1 MASGGKQRGLIIIVI
16 ALVLIAILG
25 VAYFVLSSR
34 GTNILAPAA
43 QQAGGAAAPAPS
55 AKMTSIVITTQKI
68 PRGSTIT
75 ESVITT
81 LAYPEKD
88 LVPGTFFTN
97 PKDVINKQ
105 AKFDLEPRMPIT
117 QAMLV
122 TGTAG
127 VGSYAAFQIPKGY
140 VAVSMPI
147 NRLSAVSFAPVV
159 GDHVNIIAS
168 MLVVDIDQASQ
179 AKLPNTLVKVVPETG
194 ASDTDPGSLTA
205 TTSGT
210 GGVQGRVEIDS
221 TLQHPVYVIPS
232 EVQRPRLV
240 SQMVIQDAII
250 LRMGNFPTNEIAKTS
265 GVEPTAQP
273 AAGDNA
279 QAAATPATPDIMT
292 LIVRP
297 QDAITLNYLQQTGAK
312 LTLAL
317 RSAGDVDPAAV
328 EAVTLQY
335 LFQTYNIPNPPK
347 TNFGVEPRLDNIPSN
362 TTTVKPTAVPA
373 Q

>member
-34 GTNILAPAA
+34 GTNLLAPNA
-43 QQAGGAAAPAPS
+43 QQSGGAAAPAPS

-68 PRGSTIT
+68 PRGSIIT

-105 AKFDLEPRMPIT
+105 AKYDLEPRMPIT

-122 TGTAG
+122 TGQAG

-147 NRLSAVSFAPVV
+147 NRLSAVSYAPVV
-159 GDHVNIIAS
+159 GDHVNIIAT
-168 MLVVDIDQASQ
+168 MLVVDIDQDFQS
-179 AKLPNTLVKVVPETG
+179 KLPNNTSKLVPPSSSEG
-194 ASDTDPGSLTA
+194 DAGSLTA
-205 TTSGT
+205 NTTMAGI
-210 GGVQGRVEIDS
+210 GGGRVQIDS
-221 TLQHPVYVIPS
+221 TINAPTYLIPS
-232 EVQRPRLV
+232 EPQRPRLV

-250 LRMGNFPTNEIAKTS
+250 LRLGNFPTNEIAKTS

-273 AAGDNA
+273 ASGGTAEAAPA
-279 QAAATPATPDIMT
+279 QVVPDVIT

-297 QDAITLNYLQQTGAK
+297 QDSITLNYLQQTGAK
-312 LTLAL
+312 LNLAL
-317 RSAGDVDPAAV
+317 RSAGDIDPAAV

-347 TNFGVEPRLDNIPSN
+347 TNFGIEPRLDNLPTNVPGAASA
-362 TTTVKPTAVPA
+362 TAVPA

>member
-1 MASGGKQRGLIIIVI
+1 MASGGKRRGLIIIVI

-25 VAYFVLSSR
+25 VAYFVLSR
-34 GTNILAPAA
+34 GTSLLSPGT
-43 QQAGGAAAPAPS
+43 QQTGGAAAPAPS

-68 PRGSTIT
+68 PRGSVIT

-97 PKDVINKQ
+97 PKDVLNKQ

-117 QAMLV
+117 QAMLA
-122 TGTAG
+122 TGQAG

-168 MLVVDIDQASQ
+168 MLVVDIDQNSQ
-179 AKLPNTLVKVVPETG
+179 TKLPNNTAKVIPEYG
-194 ASDTDPGSLTA
+194 ATESDPGSLTS
-205 TTSGT
+205 TIGDR
-210 GGVQGRVEIDS
+210 GGEQGRVEIDA
-221 TLQHPVYVIPS
+221 TLQHPVYVVPS

-250 LRMGNFPTNEIAKTS
+250 LRMGNFPTSDLAKTS
-265 GVEPTAQP
+265 GVEPTPQP
-273 AAGDNA
+273 EAGGGE
-279 QAAATPATPDIMT
+279 AAATPAAPDIIT

-297 QDAITLNYLQQTGAK
+297 QDAITLDYLQQTGAK
-312 LTLAL
+312 ISLAL
-317 RSAGDVDPAAV
+317 RSAGDIDPAAV

-347 TNFGVEPRLDNIPSN
+347 TNFGVEPRLDDLPVVAPVRPTPIP
-362 TTTVKPTAVPA
+362 
-373 Q
+373 

>member
-34 GTNILAPAA
+34 GTNILAPA
-43 QQAGGAAAPAPS
+43 QQPGGAAAPAPTT
-55 AKMTSIVITTQKI
+55 KMTSIVITTQKI
-68 PRGSTIT
+68 PRGTVIT

-105 AKFDLEPRMPIT
+105 AKYDLEPRMPIT
-117 QAMLV
+117 EALLV
-122 TGTAG
+122 TGQAG

-159 GDHVNIIAS
+159 GDHINIIAS
-168 MLVVDIDQASQ
+168 MLVVDIDQAAQS
-179 AKLPNTLVKVVPETG
+179 KLPNYLAKVVPEVG
-194 ASDTDPGSLTA
+194 ASEADPGSLTA
-205 TTSGT
+205 TSG
-210 GGVQGRVEIDS
+210 GKSGEQGRVEIDS
-221 TLQHPVYVIPS
+221 TLQHPVYVVPS

-250 LRMGNFPTNEIAKTS
+250 LRMGNFPLNEIAKTS

-273 AAGDNA
+273 ASGDAN
-279 QAAATPATPDIMT
+279 QAAVTPTAPDIMT

-317 RSAGDVDPAAV
+317 RSAGDIDPAAV

-347 TNFGVEPRLDNIPSN
+347 TNFGIEPRLDNIPTN
-362 TTTVKPTAVPA
+362 TTSAQPTPA
-373 Q
+373 PQ

>member
-1 MASGGKQRGLIIIVI
+1 MASGGKRRGLIIIVI

-25 VAYFVLSSR
+25 VAYFALSR
-34 GTNILAPAA
+34 GTSLLSPGT
-43 QQAGGAAAPAPS
+43 QQTGGAAAPAPS

-68 PRGSTIT
+68 PRGSVIT

-97 PKDVINKQ
+97 PKDVLNKQ
-105 AKFDLEPRMPIT
+105 AKYDLEPRMPIT
-117 QAMLV
+117 QAMLA
-122 TGTAG
+122 TGQAG
-127 VGSYAAFQIPKGY
+127 VGSFAAFQIPKGY

-168 MLVVDIDQASQ
+168 MLVVDIDQNSQ
-179 AKLPNTLVKVVPETG
+179 SKLPNNLAKVIPEYG
-194 ASDTDPGSLTA
+194 ATESDPGSLTA
-205 TTSGT
+205 TIGEK
-210 GGVQGRVEIDS
+210 GGDQGRVEIDS
-221 TLQHPVYVIPS
+221 TLQHPVYVVPS

-250 LRMGNFPTNEIAKTS
+250 LRMGNFPTSDLAKTS
-265 GVEPTAQP
+265 GVEPTP
-273 AAGDNA
+273 APEASGGE
-279 QAAATPATPDIMT
+279 AAATPAAPDIIT

-297 QDAITLNYLQQTGAK
+297 QDAITLDYLQQTGAK
-312 LTLAL
+312 ITLAL
-317 RSAGDVDPAAV
+317 RSAGDIDPAAV

-347 TNFGVEPRLDNIPSN
+347 TNFGVEPRLDNLPVVVSVRPTPIP
-362 TTTVKPTAVPA
+362 
-373 Q
+373 

>member
-1 MASGGKQRGLIIIVI
+1 MASGGKQRGLIIIVV

-34 GTNILAPAA
+34 GTNILAPAG

-68 PRGSTIT
+68 PRGSIIT
-75 ESVITT
+75 EGVITT

-122 TGTAG
+122 TGQAG
-127 VGSYAAFQIPKGY
+127 VGSYAAFQIPKGF

-147 NRLSAVSFAPVV
+147 NRLSAVSFAPVI

-168 MLVVDIDQASQ
+168 ILVVDIDQEFQS
-179 AKLPNTLVKVVPETG
+179 KLPNNTSKLVPAYSTE
-194 ASDTDPGSLTA
+194 ADPGSLTA
-205 TTSGT
+205 NTTLSGVS
-210 GGVQGRVEIDS
+210 GGRVQIDS
-221 TLQHPVYVIPS
+221 TINAPTYLIPS
-232 EVQRPRLV
+232 EPQRPRLV

-273 AAGDNA
+273 AAADNN
-279 QAAATPATPDIMT
+279 QAAPTPSTPDIMT

-312 LTLAL
+312 LSLAL
-317 RSAGDVDPAAV
+317 RSAGDIDPAAV

-347 TNFGVEPRLDNIPSN
+347 TNFSIEPRLDNLPTS
-362 TTTVKPTAVPA
+362 VPAVARPTAVPA

>member
-1 MASGGKQRGLIIIVI
+1 MASGGKRRGLIIIVI

-25 VAYFVLSSR
+25 VAYFVLSR
-34 GTNILAPAA
+34 GTSLLSTGTQP
-43 QQAGGAAAPAPS
+43 AGGAAAPAPS
-55 AKMTSIVITTQKI
+55 TKMTSIVITTQKI
-68 PRGSTIT
+68 PRGSIIT

-117 QAMLV
+117 EAMLV
-122 TGTAG
+122 TGQAG

-147 NRLSAVSFAPVV
+147 SRLSAVSYAPVV

-168 MLVVDIDQASQ
+168 MLVVDIDQNSQ
-179 AKLPNTLVKVVPETG
+179 SKLPNNLAKVIPEYG
-194 ASDTDPGSLTA
+194 ATETDPGSLTA
-205 TTSGT
+205 TIGEK
-210 GGVQGRVEIDS
+210 GGEQGKVEIDA
-221 TLQHPVYVIPS
+221 TLQHPVYAVPS

-250 LRMGNFPTNEIAKTS
+250 LRMGDFPTNELAKTS

-273 AAGDNA
+273 AAAEGGE
-279 QAAATPATPDIMT
+279 AAATPVAPDIMT

-297 QDAITLNYLQQTGAK
+297 QDSITLNYLQQTGAK

-317 RSAGDVDPAAV
+317 RSAGDIDPAAV

-347 TNFGVEPRLDNIPSN
+347 TNFGVEPRLDNLPS
-362 TTTVKPTAVPA
+362 TTAIRPTAIPA

>member
-1 MASGGKQRGLIIIVI
+1 MASGGKRRGLIIIVI

-25 VAYFVLSSR
+25 VAYFVLSR
-34 GTNILAPAA
+34 GTSLLSPGT
-43 QQAGGAAAPAPS
+43 QQTGGAAAPAPS

-68 PRGSTIT
+68 PRGSVIT

-97 PKDVINKQ
+97 PKDVLNKQ

-117 QAMLV
+117 QAMLA
-122 TGTAG
+122 TGQAG

-168 MLVVDIDQASQ
+168 MLVVDIDQNTQS
-179 AKLPNTLVKVVPETG
+179 KLPNNLAKVIPEYG
-194 ASDTDPGSLTA
+194 ATESDPGSLTA
-205 TTSGT
+205 TIGEK
-210 GGVQGRVEIDS
+210 GGEQGRVEIDA
-221 TLQHPVYVIPS
+221 TLQHPVYVVPS

-250 LRMGNFPTNEIAKTS
+250 LRMGNFPTSDLAKTS
-265 GVEPTAQP
+265 GVEPTPQP
-273 AAGDNA
+273 EASGGE
-279 QAAATPATPDIMT
+279 AAATPAAPDIIT

-297 QDAITLNYLQQTGAK
+297 QDAITLDYLQQTGAK
-312 LTLAL
+312 ISLAL
-317 RSAGDVDPAAV
+317 RSAGDIDPAAV

-347 TNFGVEPRLDNIPSN
+347 TNFGVEPRLDNLPVAASVRPTPIP
-362 TTTVKPTAVPA
+362 
-373 Q
+373 

>member
-25 VAYFVLSSR
+25 VAYFVLSR
-34 GTNILAPAA
+34 GSNLLAPSA
-43 QQAGGAAAPAPS
+43 QQGGGAAAPAPS

-68 PRGSTIT
+68 ARGSTIT
-75 ESVITT
+75 EGVITT

-105 AKFDLEPRMPIT
+105 AKYDLEPRMPIT

-122 TGTAG
+122 TGQAG

-140 VAVSMPI
+140 VAVSIPI
-147 NRLSAVSFAPVV
+147 NRLSAVSYAPVV

-168 MLVVDIDQASQ
+168 MLVIDIDQDFQS
-179 AKLPNTLVKVVPETG
+179 KLPNNTSKLVPPNSSE
-194 ASDTDPGSLTA
+194 TDPGSLTA
-205 TTSGT
+205 NTTMAGISG
-210 GGVQGRVEIDS
+210 GRVQIDS
-221 TLQHPVYVIPS
+221 TINAPTYLIPS
-232 EVQRPRLV
+232 EPQRPRLV

-250 LRMGNFPTNEIAKTS
+250 LRMGNFPSNEVAKTS

-273 AAGDNA
+273 AASGGNTET
-279 QAAATPATPDIMT
+279 AATPVAPDVIT

-312 LTLAL
+312 LNLAL
-317 RSAGDVDPAAV
+317 RSAGDIDPAAV

-347 TNFGVEPRLDNIPSN
+347 TNFSIEPRLDNL
-362 TTTVKPTAVPA
+362 PTSVPGAARPTPVPA